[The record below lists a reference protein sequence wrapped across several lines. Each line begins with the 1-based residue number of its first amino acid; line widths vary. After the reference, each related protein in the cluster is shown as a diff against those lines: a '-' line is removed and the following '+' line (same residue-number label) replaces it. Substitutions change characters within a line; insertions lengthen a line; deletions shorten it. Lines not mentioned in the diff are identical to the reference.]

1 MLAEAALSNRFVP
14 SRALLIW
21 ISSLTIAIDQGTKYA
36 IRTLL
41 SLHDSVS
48 VIPGFLDF
56 TYVRNTG
63 AAFGLLNSSDIPF
76 KPAIMTAIALTALVT
91 IVIYALKAP
100 SQSSLNQIGLTLVIG
115 GAVGNLIDRVT
126 MGYVVDFIDVYWGNW
141 HFWAFNIADAAI
153 TVGACLLILDMLLAE
168 RYVSK
173 TV

>member
-1 MLAEAALSNRFVP
+1 
-14 SRALLIW
+14 
-21 ISSLTIAIDQGTKYA
+21 
-36 IRTLL
+36 
-41 SLHDSVS
+41 
-48 VIPGFLDF
+48 
-56 TYVRNTG
+56 
-63 AAFGLLNSSDIPF
+63 
-76 KPAIMTAIALTALVT
+76 MTAIALTALVT